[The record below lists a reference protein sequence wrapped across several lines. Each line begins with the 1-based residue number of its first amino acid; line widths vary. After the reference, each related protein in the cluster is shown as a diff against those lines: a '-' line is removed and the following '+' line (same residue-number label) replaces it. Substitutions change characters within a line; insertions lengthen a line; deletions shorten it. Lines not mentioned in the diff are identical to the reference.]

1 MKPLVVVCVAV
12 LLGLGATASY
22 AQSLPTGTFK
32 IVAFTLEV
40 DGAITAPYGTS
51 PRGYVVLTPDRFIG
65 IVTAENRKFGTS
77 VAEKAALWESMVAY
91 SGKYAVDGNEIHITV
106 DVSYNEAWNGTQL
119 VRFWQFSG
127 NQLTLTSPPAPW
139 SRDPTKTVSAKVIFE
154 RSE

>member
-1 MKPLVVVCVAV
+1 MKPFVVVCIML
-12 LLGLGATASY
+12 LLGLDATTSH
-22 AQSLPTGTFK
+22 AQSPPAGTFK
-32 IVAFTLEV
+32 VVAFTLEV
-40 DGAITAPYGTS
+40 DGAITEPYGKS

-77 VAEKAALWESMVAY
+77 VAEKAVLWESMIAY
-91 SGKYAVDGNEIHITV
+91 SGKYAVDGNELHITV
-106 DVSYNEAWNGTQL
+106 DVSYNEVWNGTRL
-119 VRFWQFSG
+119 VRYWELSG

>member
-1 MKPLVVVCVAV
+1 MKPSVVVCFAV
-12 LLGLGATASY
+12 LLGLGATTCY

-32 IVAFTLEV
+32 VVAFTLEI
-40 DGAITAPYGTS
+40 DGATTTPYGKS
-51 PRGYVVLTPDRFIG
+51 PRGVVVLTPDRFIG

-77 VAEKAALWESMVAY
+77 LAEKAALWESMVAY
-91 SGKYAVDGNEIHITV
+91 SGKYAVGGNEIHITV

>member
-1 MKPLVVVCVAV
+1 
-12 LLGLGATASY
+12 
-22 AQSLPTGTFK
+22 
-32 IVAFTLEV
+32 
-40 DGAITAPYGTS
+40 
-51 PRGYVVLTPDRFIG
+51 
-65 IVTAENRKFGTS
+65 
-77 VAEKAALWESMVAY
+77 MVAY

-127 NQLTLTSPPAPW
+127 TQLTLTSPPAPW